1 MEEIIEHL
9 RCVPFFSGLND
20 EDLKRIFELAII
32 RKYRKN
38 MIIFM
43 EGEPGEALYFIRQ
56 GKVKI
61 YKTTADGRE
70 QILHI
75 LQDGD
80 IFAEVVLFDSGPYPA
95 SAEVMEDAQIGLIR
109 NNDVEELVKSCPD
122 LALKIL
128 RVMSKRLRT
137 AQGHIRDL
145 ALKDTISRVASMLV
159 KLAQEHGQKNEK
171 GILINLSLSR
181 QELANYVGTTRETVT
196 RILSDFKKS
205 KVIEIDKQ
213 SIMIINLPKLES
225 WV

>member
-9 RCVPFFSGLND
+9 RCVPFFSGLDD

-32 RKYRKN
+32 RKYKKN

-61 YKTTADGRE
+61 YKNTADGRE

-75 LQDGD
+75 LQVGD
-80 IFAEVVLFDSGPYPA
+80 IFAEVVLFDSGTYPA
-95 SAEVMEDAQIGLIR
+95 SAEVLEDAQIGLIR
-109 NNDVEELVKSCPD
+109 NSDVEELIKSCPE

-145 ALKDTISRVASMLV
+145 ALKDTIGRVASMLV
-159 KLAQEHGQKNEK
+159 KLSQEHGVEDER
-171 GILINLSLSR
+171 GLLINLGLSR

-196 RILSDFKKS
+196 RILSDFRKS
-205 KVIEIDKQ
+205 KVIEMDKQ
-213 SIMIINLPKLES
+213 NIIIINMQKLKS